1 MTKGLLHASGNAL
14 EMNPYKN
21 GTILMSTSSAISY
34 IFKEFI
40 HKDKSIYAIGVNFS
54 SERKEVEEIA
64 WEVVKL

>member
-1 MTKGLLHASGNAL
+1 
-14 EMNPYKN
+14 MNPYKN